1 MDKLPTDVL
10 REIVDYLDASPEN
23 FQMNYTKW
31 PPKRYYPARQ
41 GQGNDGDSDT
51 ILSLRLVNRRFG
63 EICASYIFRCVVH
76 RNFNRRGFEQL
87 QMLAEKSHL
96 AAHVKKF
103 VYLVPYRFVEGSRNL
118 SELINKEPIRKRMAR
133 RPFTRRLV
141 DNPDEYRTVL
151 HEQNEIIRTNLDL
164 VTLRKAMEA
173 FTSLQ
178 HIHIL
183 PLVGT
188 LNTAHRKL
196 EEFALDH
203 RFASPDSWPY
213 PYSTWEPACKRALE
227 TVFDAIDSAGSATS
241 IRTVALPA
249 LHPSSFSRLNP
260 RIKEISVKAVW
271 NHLTY
276 LEIQFDSQ
284 SFLVSDSVHDLVT
297 PPTSPVTSNAELRE
311 FFGLIFRAAQNLEVV
326 YLGFHPSNPVNIP
339 LEDIFHEQKWS
350 KLRAFGIDSWLL
362 SARELVG
369 IVERHKHT
377 LRGLRLG
384 NIRLRKPDLWVR
396 DVVVPLRTCL
406 ESMGLRWISLDGC
419 QYLEQMWGLGQWGMD
434 GGDEDG
440 IDGGGFQ
447 VGVEVMDTSSEGSMS
462 GSDGEGSLG
471 HHSQHDEGITFEND
485 FPETPPYSSDQEVMI
500 LPQNGNGMLGSDD
513 EDDDFT
519 PYFSNSVN
527 NSSGSFHSGSG
538 SNGGKEPSE
547 NGGLQQMQEMQ
558 LQRLLAE
565 DETNRLPTPEQIRR
579 WEMYIL
585 GLTRSRIRCGRS
597 IS

>member
-1 MDKLPTDVL
+1 
-10 REIVDYLDASPEN
+10 
-23 FQMNYTKW
+23 
-31 PPKRYYPARQ
+31 
-41 GQGNDGDSDT
+41 
-51 ILSLRLVNRRFG
+51 
-63 EICASYIFRCVVH
+63 
-76 RNFNRRGFEQL
+76 
-87 QMLAEKSHL
+87 
-96 AAHVKKF
+96 
-103 VYLVPYRFVEGSRNL
+103 
-118 SELINKEPIRKRMAR
+118 
-133 RPFTRRLV
+133 
-141 DNPDEYRTVL
+141 
-151 HEQNEIIRTNLDL
+151 
-164 VTLRKAMEA
+164 MEA

-183 PLVGT
+183 PLVGM
-188 LNTAHRKL
+188 LNNAHRKL

-203 RFASPDSWPY
+203 HLASPDSWPY

-227 TVFDAIDSAGSATS
+227 TVFDAIDSAGSTIS

-284 SFLVSDSVHDLVT
+284 SFLVSDAVHDLVT
-297 PPTSPVTSNAELRE
+297 PPNSPITSNAELRE
-311 FFGLIFRAAQNLEVV
+311 LFGLIFRAAQNLEVV

-339 LEDIFHEQKWS
+339 LEEIFHEQRWT

-362 SARELVG
+362 SAQELVG

-384 NIRLRKPDLWVR
+384 NIRLRKPDRWVR
-396 DVVVPLRTCL
+396 DVVVPLRACL

-419 QYLEQMWGLGQWGMD
+419 QYFEPLWGVGENWGME
-434 GGDEDG
+434 GGDEEG
-440 IDGGGFQ
+440 LGGGEFQ
-447 VGVEVMDTSSEGSMS
+447 IGVEVTDTSSEGSIS
-462 GSDGEGSLG
+462 GSDNEGSFG
-471 HHSQHDEGITFEND
+471 NYSQPDEGITFEND

-500 LPQNGNGMLGSDD
+500 LPEHGNDGFGSDND
-513 EDDDFT
+513 EDFT
-519 PYFSNSVN
+519 PYFSNLVN
-527 NSSGSFHSGSG
+527 SSSGSFHSGSG
-538 SNGGKEPSE
+538 SNDSESGKGGTTGE
-547 NGGLQQMQEMQ
+547 GLQRLQRMQ
-558 LQRLLAE
+558 LERLLAE

-585 GLTRSRIRCGRS
+585 GLTRSRTRSGRS